1 MVASMLLWAAVM
13 RCELESF
20 CVLGGAQDV
29 NAQDGSLRRRAS
41 NAVCAALLPVGLGD
55 PRPFVWGPNLAP
67 RL

>member
-1 MVASMLLWAAVM
+1 MILRDPLAIFGRRVVSN
-13 RCELESF
+13 F
-20 CVLGGAQDV
+20 CVSGGAQDV

-55 PRPFVWGPNLAP
+55 PRNFIWGPNLAP